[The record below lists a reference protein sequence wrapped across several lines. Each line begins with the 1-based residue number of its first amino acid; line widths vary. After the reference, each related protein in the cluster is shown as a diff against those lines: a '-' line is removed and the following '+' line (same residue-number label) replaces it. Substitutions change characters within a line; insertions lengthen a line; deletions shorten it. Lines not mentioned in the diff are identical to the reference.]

1 MAIAETGLTLSYAS
15 HGGGLHYQSPEDILY
30 TLKVEQPNLVCH

>member
-30 TLKVEQPNLVCH
+30 TLKVEQPH